1 MKFLPVTRD
10 GWAALIIGVLFTAIN
25 AYNVQVQTPPVW
37 AVISNAV
44 VGYLALLSKGA
55 AISINGGDNA

>member
-1 MKFLPVTRD
+1 MIKFLPETRD
-10 GWAALIIGVLFTAIN
+10 GWAALAIGVAFTAIN
-25 AYNVQVQTPPVW
+25 AYNVQVQTPPLW

-55 AISINGGDNA
+55 SISINGGK